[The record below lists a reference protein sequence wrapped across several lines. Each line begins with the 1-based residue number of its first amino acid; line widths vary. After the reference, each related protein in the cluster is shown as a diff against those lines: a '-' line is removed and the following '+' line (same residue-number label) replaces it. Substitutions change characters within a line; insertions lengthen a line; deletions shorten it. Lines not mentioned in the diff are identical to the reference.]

1 MNTSPQDIHE
11 GLVGAKRLHKEGRLA
26 EAELAYKA
34 VLKRNPTEVSALHFL
49 GVMESQR
56 GNHTNAL
63 SLISKAITY
72 APGRALFHFNY
83 GVVLHRMGDYEK
95 ARESY
100 NEAISLRP
108 QFADAFFKRG
118 ELSLLQGDFVA
129 ADVDF
134 GQAITF
140 SAPSAV
146 CFQARALARL
156 KLSDYSGALE
166 DLDRIESLG
175 QATFNTHWLRYRVL
189 ACQGE
194 LEASEA
200 ALDSAYAVDA
210 GSDEGAA
217 HSFFA
222 AMLGGADL

>member
-1 MNTSPQDIHE
+1 MNDRLNQAKSLHQAGDIE
-11 GLVGAKRLHKEGRLA
+11 GAERLYRAILKDNPA
-26 EAELAYKA
+26 EVA
-34 VLKRNPTEVSALHFL
+34 ALHFL

-100 NEAISLRP
+100 NEALSLRP

-118 ELSLLQGDFVA
+118 ELSLLEGNFVA
-129 ADVDF
+129 ADLDF
-134 GQAITF
+134 GQAISF

-146 CFQARALARL
+146 CFQARALTRF
-156 KLSDYSGALE
+156 KLSNYSGALD

-175 QATFNTHWLRYRVL
+175 QATFNTHWLRHRIL

-194 LEASEA
+194 LEAAEA
-200 ALDSAYAVDA
+200 ALDSAYTVDP

-217 HSFFA
+217 RSFFA
-222 AMLGGADL
+222 AMLSGADL